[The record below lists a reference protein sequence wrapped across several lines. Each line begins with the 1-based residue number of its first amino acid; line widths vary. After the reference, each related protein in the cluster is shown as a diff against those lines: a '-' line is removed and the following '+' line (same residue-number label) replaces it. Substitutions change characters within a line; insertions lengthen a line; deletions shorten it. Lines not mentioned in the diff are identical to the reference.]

1 MKKVRGMNCDRFRI
15 AATFILL
22 SATLMFYAGSTRA
35 DETPGNETSMF
46 SQQWLD
52 TVVSIE
58 QLQPALK
65 EDGTVIQDSNG
76 KVKLVPFPI
85 GTGFIA
91 QTTNKH
97 LVLITA
103 KHVIADPAN
112 STNPAKDNLVY
123 RINQQ
128 EGSAYLLKD
137 LQLEEKGYG
146 KWFLS
151 KTHDVACRFIEREPI
166 SKFRAITSSKFLP
179 TIQLHTGANLLVL
192 GFPMGLRSEA
202 HPNPIARK
210 GMVAL
215 ADKDDLLIDAFVF
228 PGNSGGPV
236 LYEPPIK
243 IAGKGPITSPF
254 INEEH
259 LVGLVTGFLPYKE
272 TAISQHTK
280 RPRVVFEEN
289 SGLAQIVPADAIKEL
304 MNRDDVTKLDSL
316 IEPK

>member
-1 MKKVRGMNCDRFRI
+1 VNCDRLRI
-15 AATFILL
+15 TAALILF
-22 SATLMFYAGSTRA
+22 SSTLMFSAGSTRA
-35 DETPGNETSMF
+35 DDAPGKETSMF

-65 EDGTVIQDSNG
+65 EDGTVVRDPDG
-76 KVKLVPFPI
+76 KVTLVPIPI
-85 GTGFIA
+85 GTGFIVE
-91 QTTNKH
+91 TTNKH

-103 KHVIADPAN
+103 KHVVADPAD
-112 STNPAKDNLVY
+112 STRPVSDNLVY
-123 RINQQ
+123 RMNQQ

-137 LQLEEKGYG
+137 LQFEQKGYG

-151 KTHDVACRFIEREPI
+151 KTHDVACRFIELEAI
-166 SKFRAITSSKFLP
+166 SKHRVITLDKFLP
-179 TIQLHTGANLLVL
+179 TRQLHTGANLLVL
-192 GFPMGLRSEA
+192 GFPMGLRSEE

-215 ADKDDLLIDAFVF
+215 ADRDDLLADAFVF

-243 IAGKGPITSPF
+243 IQGNGLITSPF
-254 INEEH
+254 LNEEH
-259 LVGLVTGFLPYKE
+259 LIGLITGFLPYRE

-289 SGLAQIVPADAIKEL
+289 SGLAKIVPADAIKEL
-304 MNRDDVTKLDSL
+304 MNRDDVTKLDSR

>member
-1 MKKVRGMNCDRFRI
+1 MNCDRLRI
-15 AATFILL
+15 AAALILF
-22 SATLMFYAGSTRA
+22 SATLMFSAGSTRA
-35 DETPGNETSMF
+35 DEAPGNETSMF

-65 EDGTVIQDSNG
+65 EDGTVVRDPDG
-76 KVKLVPFPI
+76 KVKLVPIPI
-85 GTGFIA
+85 GTGFIVETA
-91 QTTNKH
+91 NKH

-103 KHVIADPAN
+103 KHVVADPAD
-112 STNPAKDNLVY
+112 STRPVNDNLVY

-151 KTHDVACRFIEREPI
+151 KTHDVACRFIELEAI
-166 SKFRAITSSKFLP
+166 SKHRIITPDKFLP

-210 GMVAL
+210 GMVAR
-215 ADKDDLLIDAFVF
+215 ADKDDLLVDAFVF

-243 IAGKGPITSPF
+243 IQGKGLITSPF

-259 LVGLVTGFLPYKE
+259 LVGLVTGFLPYRE

-289 SGLAQIVPADAIKEL
+289 SGLAKIVPADAIKEL
-304 MNRDDVTKLDSL
+304 MNRDDVTKLDSR